1 MYKLQDLIKQY
12 LNKYRNTIQMDPKN
26 VELETSNTFLVL
38 IKRSQNLKWEIFFKI
53 LKYHLH
59 LAEVKRSL

>member
-12 LNKYRNTIQMDPKN
+12 LNKYRNTVQMDPKN

-59 LAEVKRSL
+59 PAEVKRSL